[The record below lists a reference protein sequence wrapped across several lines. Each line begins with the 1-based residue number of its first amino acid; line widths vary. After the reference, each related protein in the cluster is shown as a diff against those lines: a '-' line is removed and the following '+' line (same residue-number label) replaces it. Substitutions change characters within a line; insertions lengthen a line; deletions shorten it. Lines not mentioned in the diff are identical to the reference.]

1 MVVQSHR
8 CQNSELLL
16 GKVRIKLNRYKYYNL
31 WWQMTVKLMNSYF
44 SPQNSSVTRI
54 TFPAI
59 QLVPAND
66 RCRLVPKTIVR
77 MSLVDERSSAT
88 NILDH
93 FHCLVDCQ
101 SRAEPT
107 WRVEREMN
115 PDGTVLFEKFGIVK
129 TLETDKVDRI
139 TKRII
144 ERKVENGDFK
154 LSTDTW
160 RKTRIKDDAEK
171 QCGTVNNF
179 YPFMASTWSKCN
191 LFLRA

>member
-1 MVVQSHR
+1 M
-8 CQNSELLL
+8 
-16 GKVRIKLNRYKYYNL
+16 
-31 WWQMTVKLMNSYF
+31 
-44 SPQNSSVTRI
+44 TRI
-54 TFPAI
+54 TFPAV

-66 RCRLVPKTIVR
+66 RCRLIPKTIVR
-77 MSLVDERSSAT
+77 MSLVDERSTAS

-144 ERKVENGDFK
+144 DRKVENGDFK

-160 RKTRIKDDAEK
+160 RKTEIRDRAEQ
-171 QCGTVNNF
+171 QCGTVYKSCKLQQFLCSSHFRPRRQDWNSASRLSF
-179 YPFMASTWSKCN
+179 EIAKEMWGLLILSLVTISLTQSPQQMSLQYPRYVSV
-191 LFLRA
+191 

>member
-1 MVVQSHR
+1 MT
-8 CQNSELLL
+8 
-16 GKVRIKLNRYKYYNL
+16 NL
-31 WWQMTVKLMNSYF
+31 FF
-44 SPQNSSVTRI
+44 SPQNSNMARI

-66 RCRLVPKTIVR
+66 RCRLIPKTIVR
-77 MSLVDERSSAT
+77 MSLVDERSIAS
-88 NILDH
+88 NIMDH

-144 ERKVENGDFK
+144 DRKVENGDFK

-160 RKTRIKDDAEK
+160 RKTQIKDKAEQ
-171 QCGTVNNF
+171 QCGTVNK
-179 YPFMASTWSKCN
+179 SCDCCLW
-191 LFLRA
+191 

>member
-1 MVVQSHR
+1 M
-8 CQNSELLL
+8 
-16 GKVRIKLNRYKYYNL
+16 
-31 WWQMTVKLMNSYF
+31 
-44 SPQNSSVTRI
+44 TRI

-59 QLVPAND
+59 QLVPAHD

-144 ERKVENGDFK
+144 DRKVENGDFK

-160 RKTRIKDDAEK
+160 RKTEIRDRAEQ
-171 QCGTVNNF
+171 QCGTVNKSCDRCVNNMQQSF
-179 YPFMASTWSKCN
+179 CYSQFRP
-191 LFLRA
+191 RRQD